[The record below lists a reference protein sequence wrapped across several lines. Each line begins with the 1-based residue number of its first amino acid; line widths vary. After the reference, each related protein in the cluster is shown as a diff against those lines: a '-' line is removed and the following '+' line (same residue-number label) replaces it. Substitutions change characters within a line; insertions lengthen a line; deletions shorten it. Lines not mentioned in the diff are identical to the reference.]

1 MDRRNL
7 RTADLPHELTLFQ
20 LQEYVVT
27 ARVLIAQ
34 ERLGE
39 AVDLLARIHAFAQK
53 NGLVTRD
60 IEVLSLSALAL
71 QADGDTEQ
79 AVDTIA
85 SALSIAEPAG
95 FIRTF
100 VGEGLQMARFLNEA
114 ASRGMASDYARKL
127 LAAFP
132 PAESR
137 EAERPQVAAANADL
151 FEPLSERELDV
162 LRLIAKGFSNQEIGE
177 KLFISLHTVKSHARN
192 IFAKLDAH
200 SRTAA
205 VNRARG
211 LGLLPPL

>member
-1 MDRRNL
+1 L
-7 RTADLPHELTLFQ
+7 ETLSQ
-20 LQEYVVT
+20 
-27 ARVLIAQ
+27 
-34 ERLGE
+34 
-39 AVDLLARIHAFAQK
+39 
-53 NGLVTRD
+53 
-60 IEVLSLSALAL
+60 
-71 QADGDTEQ
+71 
-79 AVDTIA
+79 
-85 SALSIAEPAG
+85 ALSRAELGG
-95 FIRTF
+95 FIRIF
-100 VGEGLQMARFLNEA
+100 VDEGPPIARLLYEA
-114 ASRGMASDYARKL
+114 ASRGMASDYVRKL

-137 EAERPQVAAANADL
+137 EAERPQVEAANSEL

-205 VNRARG
+205 VNKARG